1 MKKNSRNNKKIS
13 KLFTIS
19 ALILS
24 HLMCIVVAYDYR
36 DMLCGIAH
44 SCYSA
49 PAEAAFFAIIPF
61 AIGILLCAALAWVFG
76 RKAN

>member
-1 MKKNSRNNKKIS
+1 MKKLYYFFMIV
-13 KLFTIS
+13 

-24 HLMCIVVAYDYR
+24 HIMCFVVAWNYR

-49 PAEAAFFAIIPF
+49 PAEMAFLSAIPYAVGI
-61 AIGILLCAALAWVFG
+61 IICGILAYVFR
-76 RKAN
+76 RKAI

>member
-1 MKKNSRNNKKIS
+1 MKRIS
-13 KLFTIS
+13 LLLTII

-24 HLMCIVVAYDYR
+24 HIMCFVVAWNYR

-49 PAEAAFFAIIPF
+49 PAEIAFLTAIPYAA
-61 AIGILLCAALAWVFG
+61 GILICGILAYIFR
-76 RKAN
+76 RKAK

>member
-1 MKKNSRNNKKIS
+1 MKRIS
-13 KLFTIS
+13 LLLTII

-24 HLMCIVVAYDYR
+24 HIMCFVVAWNYR

-49 PAEAAFFAIIPF
+49 PAEMAFLTAIPYAAGIMIC
-61 AIGILLCAALAWVFG
+61 GILAYILR
-76 RKAN
+76 RKAK

>member
-1 MKKNSRNNKKIS
+1 MKRIS
-13 KLFTIS
+13 LLLTII

-24 HLMCIVVAYDYR
+24 HLMCFVVAWNYR

-49 PAEAAFFAIIPF
+49 PAEMAFLTAIPYAVGIM
-61 AIGILLCAALAWVFG
+61 ICGILAYIFR
-76 RKAN
+76 RKAK

>member
-1 MKKNSRNNKKIS
+1 MKRIS
-13 KLFTIS
+13 LLLTII

-24 HLMCIVVAYDYR
+24 HIMCFVVAWNYR

-49 PAEAAFFAIIPF
+49 PAETAFLTAIPYAAGIIICGF
-61 AIGILLCAALAWVFG
+61 LVYIFH
-76 RKAN
+76 KEEK